1 MPYIRR
7 DANGKIVALLAE
19 PAPDASEVLSLI
31 DPEVERF
38 LSADANVETFRAL
51 DLDFVRVTE
60 DLIQTLIEKGVLA
73 FTDLPHEAQQ
83 KLQARGTFRNRAL
96 EGALNLG
103 VSGKESGSS
112 DT

>member
-7 DANGKIVALLAE
+7 NAAGTIVALLAE
-19 PAPDASEVLSLI
+19 PGPDASELLSSI
-31 DPEVERF
+31 DPEVVRF
-38 LSADANVETFRAL
+38 LNAGGNAETFRAL

-83 KLQARGTFRNRAL
+83 KLQARESFRGRAL
-96 EGALNLG
+96 DGALNLG
-103 VSGKESGSS
+103 VTSEKE
-112 DT
+112 